1 MDPAREQDGRSQPDG
16 RGAVIDCTAEA
27 NHPNNNGH
35 STPAATGL
43 ALTLTDGL
51 AHNGV
56 SQGLLLLLA
65 VLDAAAAAD
74 AKHNRGRARK
84 AGR

>member
-43 ALTLTDGL
+43 ALALALVLVLTLTAWPTTAYRRGWL
-51 AHNGV
+51 CSMQPQTRNTERETGV
-56 SQGLLLLLA
+56 S
-65 VLDAAAAAD
+65 
-74 AKHNRGRARK
+74 
-84 AGR
+84 